1 MAKGLKVTSPSSLK
15 AGLAQIVKPSK
26 DLVGSITKK
35 LQAQKLKTKSALVP
49 TLKTSSASKQVETAQ
64 KNIAKL
70 NKSIASK
77 SAAIAKN
84 ATRPQLRLK

>member
-15 AGLAQIVKPSK
+15 ADLAQIVKPSK
-26 DLVGSITKK
+26 DLVSSITKK

-49 TLKTSSASKQVETAQ
+49 TLKTSSISKKVETAQ
-64 KNIAKL
+64 KNVAKL
-70 NKSIASK
+70 NKLTSAK

-84 ATRPQLRLK
+84 ATKPQLRLK